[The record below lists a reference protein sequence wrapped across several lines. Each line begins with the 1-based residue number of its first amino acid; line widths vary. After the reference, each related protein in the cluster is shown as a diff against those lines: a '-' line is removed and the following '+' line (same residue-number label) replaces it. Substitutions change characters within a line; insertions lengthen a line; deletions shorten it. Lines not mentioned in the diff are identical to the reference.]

1 MNGRHGYALHQWLTP
16 ISVLA
21 MLAIGL
27 FVLSY
32 ALDRLLLGAPWDAG
46 SVLRAYLA
54 LDADRLT
61 DAISQVAPV
70 MVAMLGIVVTVV
82 AIIVQLAAGRYAG
95 VTRMFVRD
103 RINLVVLAYYVVF
116 GVYGVWLSV
125 GLQGDFV
132 PRLSLLLAL
141 AAASLGLLLML
152 PYFAYVFWFL
162 EPANLVLRIGRNA
175 NRAIAEA
182 ASPKPRRS
190 LDSLQASVLESMAE
204 LADIAS
210 NSISGK
216 DKIIASRA
224 VDAFK
229 DLICDYLKLK
239 PKLPEA
245 WFLIDRSIRS
255 NPDFVAMDPE
265 SLSDLESRHTWV
277 EWQAMRQY
285 LGIYGEALGAM
296 PDINYLIAIDTRYI
310 SLAAS
315 ERGDSALIDLAMR
328 YMNSFLRAT
337 LNARNVRTAY
347 NVLNQYRLLLDGL
360 LRRGRG
366 AAALAGV
373 RHMSY
378 YGHVSFDMNLSFV
391 TETVAYDLSS
401 LCQSAHELAAPEQDR
416 MLACFLELDRP
427 LRAKSQER
435 ALMGVR
441 KAQVKLAVYYLGA
454 GEDQRGTAIAR
465 DMKDELDERLATIRR
480 ELQGVDSKD
489 FWEII
494 DRGRNFEYMPE
505 SQREQLP
512 RFFEL
517 VAAERR
523 AAH

>member
-1 MNGRHGYALHQWLTP
+1 MDQRHHYAMHRWLTP

-21 MLAIGL
+21 LVAVGL
-27 FVLSY
+27 FVLAY
-32 ALDRLLLGAPWDAG
+32 ALDRIWLGGAWSAASIVRD
-46 SVLRAYLA
+46 YLA

-103 RINLVVLAYYVVF
+103 RINLLVLAYYVVF
-116 GVYGVWLSV
+116 GIYGVWLSV
-125 GLQGDFV
+125 GLQGEFV
-132 PRLSLLLAL
+132 PRLSLVLAL
-141 AAASLGLLLML
+141 AGASLGLALML

-162 EPANLVLRIGRNA
+162 EPGNLVLRIKRSAG
-175 NRAIAEA
+175 RAIAEA
-182 ASPKPRRS
+182 ASRRPRRS
-190 LDSLQASVLESMAE
+190 LDDLQASVLASMAE

-229 DLICDYLKLK
+229 DLICDYLTVK
-239 PKLPEA
+239 PKLPPA
-245 WFLIDRSIRS
+245 WFFIGTGIRG

-265 SLSDLESRHTWV
+265 SLHDLELRRTWV
-277 EWQAMRQY
+277 EWQALRQY
-285 LGIYGEALGAM
+285 LGIYGDALGSM
-296 PDINYLIAIDTRYI
+296 PDIDYLIAIDTRYI
-310 SLAAS
+310 ALAAA
-315 ERGDSALIDLAMR
+315 ERADPELIDLALR

-347 NVLNQYRLLLDGL
+347 NLLNQYRLLVLGL
-360 LRRGRG
+360 LRQGRT
-366 AAALAGV
+366 AAALNGV

-378 YGHVSFDMNLSFV
+378 YGHVSFDINLSFV

-401 LCQSAHELAAPEQDR
+401 LCQSAHELAIPEQDR
-416 MLACFLELDRP
+416 MLAWFLELDRP

-441 KAQVKLAVYYLGA
+441 KAQVKLAAYYLGA
-454 GEDQRGTAIAR
+454 GEDERGAAIAR
-465 DMKDELDERLATIRR
+465 DMKDEPDERLAIIRR

-505 SQREQLP
+505 GQREQLP

-517 VAAERR
+517 VEAARK
-523 AAH
+523 AGN